1 RRAFC
6 AAGVAAL
13 AAATLPCRR
22 LLAATDGELAATG
35 LDGRQLNLK
44 PSELGE
50 LRAALRGALLTAD
63 AAGYDTARRLCNPA
77 LDPKPAL
84 IARCAGAAGV
94 GRIGRKYGLS
104 CDNLT
109 AVDVVTAD
117 GRFARTSAT
126 ENPDLFWALRGG
138 GGNFGVVTSFE
149 YRLHAVGPMLFGG
162 TIDYPFAQAH
172 QVL

>member
-1 RRAFC
+1 MKRRAFC

-63 AAGYDTARRLCNPA
+63 AAGYDTARRLWNPA
-77 LDPKPAL
+77 FDHKPAL
-84 IARCAGAAGV
+84 IARCAGAADV
-94 GRIGRKYGLS
+94 MHAVSFAAAHGL
-104 CDNLT
+104 LT
-109 AVDVVTAD
+109 AVR
-117 GRFARTSAT
+117 GSSIAR
-126 ENPDLFWALRGG
+126 R
-138 GGNFGVVTSFE
+138 
-149 YRLHAVGPMLFGG
+149 RLSGSQPPPARRR
-162 TIDYPFAQAH
+162 TRASRD
-172 QVL
+172 